1 MGGIFTAMAIF
12 VAAFLGTVSLF
23 PCDGSLLR
31 GKRLVRPA
39 LPIHVHLSLLGIL
52 SRMEPNHHGDHSP
65 RFAKYTRRHARM
77 LCHVNVVR
85 AWLFLCLVVL
95 CRNGI
100 LGIVVV
106 VSPVHTRTL
115 LQKVFGRLVLHAW
128 HVRYFARMYV
138 ANLHRL
144 GTSSSLAALLN
155 PELYKARIYILEQF
169 HKRRQDGGALQ
180 HQYGIR
186 RLCTVVCF

>member
-1 MGGIFTAMAIF
+1 MG
-12 VAAFLGTVSLF
+12 
-23 PCDGSLLR
+23 
-31 GKRLVRPA
+31 
-39 LPIHVHLSLLGIL
+39 
-52 SRMEPNHHGDHSP
+52 
-65 RFAKYTRRHARM
+65 M

-155 PELYKARIYILEQF
+155 PEQYKARIYILEQF
-169 HKRRQDGGALQ
+169 HQRRQDGGALQ

-186 RLCTVVCF
+186 RLCTVVCFEATRGATNICSASRDRTASDCSAERRHED